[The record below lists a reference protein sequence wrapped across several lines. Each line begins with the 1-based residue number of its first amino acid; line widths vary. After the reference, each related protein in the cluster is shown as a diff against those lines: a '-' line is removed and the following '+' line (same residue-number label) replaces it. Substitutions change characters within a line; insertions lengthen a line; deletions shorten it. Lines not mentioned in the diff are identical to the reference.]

1 MAGIFT
7 RPKLT
12 EILQDEAL
20 TLDERLDRIMSMR
33 GKDLDDGY
41 VTKALAKESTD
52 SAVEAAKAEWEK
64 NAPKPNILESEEYK
78 ALRGEYDAYKARQNA
93 KGSEDYKEV
102 NQKYF
107 DMVYDMVDRKEGA
120 KAEAE
125 QIAEIKEKYPE
136 MFSAPA
142 NNPAPKNTPQ
152 YSQQPGMS
160 GTNQATEEE
169 KIYKQLSESW
179 K

>member
-1 MAGIFT
+1 MAGTFT
-7 RPKLT
+7 RPKLA

-20 TLDERLDRIMSMR
+20 TVDERVDRIMSMR
-33 GKDLDDGY
+33 GKDLDDSY
-41 VTKALAKESTD
+41 VTKAVARESAEN
-52 SAVEAAKAEWEK
+52 AVEAAKAEWEK

-93 KGSEDYKEV
+93 KGSEEYKEV

-107 DMVYDMVDRKEGA
+107 DMVYDMVERGEGA
-120 KAEAE
+120 KPEAD
-125 QIAEIKEKYPE
+125 QITEIKEKYPE
-136 MFSAPA
+136 MFSAPVQT
-142 NNPAPKNTPQ
+142 PPPKNTPQ
-152 YSQQPGMS
+152 YSQQPGHA

-169 KIYKQLSESW
+169 KLYKQLSESW